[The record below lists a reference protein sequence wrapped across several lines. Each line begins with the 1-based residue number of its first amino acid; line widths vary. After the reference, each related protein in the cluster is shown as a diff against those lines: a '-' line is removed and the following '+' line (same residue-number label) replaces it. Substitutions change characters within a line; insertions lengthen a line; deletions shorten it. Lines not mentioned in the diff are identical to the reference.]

1 MSVHLIRNP
10 VVVNRISWIWDR
22 RNSAEQCS
30 TILYEA
36 AMFLFYEVVEY
47 LQSQPHDDKA
57 AQADKTEVRSV
68 VTPLF
73 PDSIEFAD
81 VHDES
86 FEESQLA
93 VVTPLR
99 GRVSLGDPFIFCLP
113 KAGYVR
119 ADKFFNRDRKDL
131 PPLDFHGKIGVVAD
145 TLIDKDTSAFVQGFK
160 SKGAAKVIIASVF
173 TSPEELEKIHA
184 AHPDVEIFTASIADA
199 RGLIGSI

>member
-10 VVVNRISWIWDR
+10 VVVNLVAELWDR
-22 RNSAEQCS
+22 HIPPLSCRLRIEN
-30 TILYEA
+30 LG
-36 AMFLFYEVVEY
+36 MFLFYEVVEY
-47 LQSQPHDDKA
+47 LQNQQHTAEAAKA
-57 AQADKTEVRSV
+57 EIRRV
-68 VTPLF
+68 VTLLF
-73 PDSIEFAD
+73 PDSTEIAD

-93 VVTPLR
+93 VVTHLR
-99 GRVSLGDPFIFCLP
+99 GRVSLGDPFMFCLP

-145 TLIDKDTSAFVQGFK
+145 TLIDKDTVAALQRFK
-160 SKGAAKVIIASVF
+160 TKGAAKVIIASVF